1 MHLPERFDA
10 DVISAF
16 GRHLLARDDAGQ
28 ACRAR
33 PFGRQLDIVC
43 GDRVRCERDA
53 HGEVLV
59 VEVLPRRTSLLRS
72 NARGVSE
79 PIVANLDLLAI
90 VIAAV
95 PQPDLFMVDRYL
107 SAAASCSLSAL
118 LVINKA
124 DLSLDDADLAG
135 IAELA
140 TLGYGIHRV
149 GARAGT
155 GLEDLATAMAGHTSA
170 LVGQSGVG
178 KSSLIRRLAIDGQD
192 AVTGELMRESE
203 GRHTTT
209 ASRLYDCIGGG
220 RIIDS
225 PGVRDYAPSVDQ
237 LEPTTL
243 GFLEV
248 QQHAGECR
256 FQDCRHLQEPQ
267 CGVRAAVERGAISAR
282 RYESYRRLR
291 RLFDQLMASRNPHGR
306 KGAGGKPPRS
316 GPAR

>member
-1 MHLPERFDA
+1 MQPPERFDA

-28 ACRAR
+28 TCRAR
-33 PFGRQLDIVC
+33 PFGRQLDLVC

-59 VEVLPRRTSLLRS
+59 VEVLPRRTALLRS

-124 DLSLDDADLAG
+124 DLSLDEAVSSG

-140 TLGYGIHRV
+140 ALGYGIHHV

-155 GLEDLATAMAGHTSA
+155 GLEELAAALAGPTSV

-178 KSSLIRRLAIDGQD
+178 KSSLIRRLAIDGAD
-192 AVTGELMRESE
+192 AVTGELMREAE

-220 RIIDS
+220 RLIDS

-237 LEPTTL
+237 LEPSTL

-248 QQHAGECR
+248 QRHAGACR
-256 FQDCRHLQEPQ
+256 FQDCRHLQEPK
-267 CGVRAAVERGAISAR
+267 CGVRTAAERGEMSAR

-291 RLFDQLMASRNPHGR
+291 RLYDQLTAERGPRGR
-306 KGAGGKPPRS
+306 GR
-316 GPAR
+316 R

>member
-1 MHLPERFDA
+1 MQLPERFDA

-16 GRHLLARDDAGQ
+16 GRHLLARDDAGVT
-28 ACRAR
+28 CRAR
-33 PFGRQLDIVC
+33 PFGRQLDLVC
-43 GDRVRCERDA
+43 GDRVRCERDT

-59 VEVLPRRTSLLRS
+59 VEVLPRKAALLRS

-90 VIAAV
+90 VIAAL
-95 PQPDLFMVDRYL
+95 PRPDLFMVDRYL
-107 SAAASCSLSAL
+107 SAAASCAIKAL
-118 LVINKA
+118 LIINKA
-124 DLSLDDADLAG
+124 DLPLGAEDAAG

-140 TLGYGIHRV
+140 LLGYGVHQV
-149 GARAGT
+149 GARSGT
-155 GLEDLATAMAGHTSA
+155 GLDALSVALSGHTSV

-178 KSSLIRRLAIDGQD
+178 KSSLIRRLAIDGAE

-225 PGVRDYAPSVDQ
+225 PGVRDYAPSIDQ
-237 LEPTTL
+237 LEPSTL

-248 QQHAGECR
+248 QQHAGGCR

-267 CGVRAAVERGAISAR
+267 CGVRAAVERGAMSAR
-282 RYESYRRLR
+282 RYESYRRMR
-291 RLFDQLMASRNPHGR
+291 RLYDQLNAERNPHSPRGR
-306 KGAGGKPPRS
+306 GR
-316 GPAR
+316 R